1 MVFGGGVPIEIA
13 YETNAQSDVVQVI
26 ARNMTAID
34 LPSPAVADFDLSIP
48 RGISIADDE
57 VVGEAVLHFAHASVI
72 HIENTGVSLA
82 GTAVVNDDVFPATTL
97 DLCVVDG
104 FT

>member
-1 MVFGGGVPIEIA
+1 MILGGSISIEIA
-13 YETNAQSDVVQVI
+13 YETNAESDVIQVI

-34 LPSPAVADFDLSIP
+34 LPSPAVTDFDLSIP

-57 VVGEAVLHFAHASVI
+57 VVGEAILHFAYPPVI
-72 HIENTGVSLA
+72 NIENSSVPLA
-82 GTAVVNDDVFPATTL
+82 GAAVVNDDVFPATAL